1 MGRKA
6 FTKKQKVLSLLSS
19 GKPVTW
25 QTLRNRFDLTS
36 PRAMIDT
43 IRRDG
48 FCVYANKDSRGNTFY
63 RIGKPSGAIIKAG
76 VAKIS
81 KMSSVTFDNIVAAGV
96 REVLGTKFAYTS

>member
-19 GKPVTW
+19 GRPVTW

-43 IRRDG
+43 LREEG
-48 FCVYANKDSRGNTFY
+48 HMVYILSL
-63 RIGKPSGAIIKAG
+63 IHI
-76 VAKIS
+76 
-81 KMSSVTFDNIVAAGV
+81 
-96 REVLGTKFAYTS
+96 

>member
-43 IRRDG
+43 LR
-48 FCVYANKDSRGNTFY
+48 SRGHMIVINETSNGVTY
-63 RIGKPSGAIIKAG
+63 RMGKLTKAILAAG
-76 VAKIS
+76 VS
-81 KMSSVTFDNIVAAGV
+81 EVLLSDNADKTIVAAGIKA
-96 REVLGTKFAYTS
+96 LYGTPYAYNS